1 MNQNLHI
8 FLASFAFTAVA
19 FGQPAT
25 EADEVQELAKT
36 LSYTKWSGDLVVP
49 DPISISFDSEGR
61 AYVTQTRRRKVQDL
75 DIRNNRDWV
84 PNDVGLDSVEAKRAF
99 FKSRLSADTSAANAE
114 RVADLNQDGVHD
126 YRDLMV
132 LTETIYRV
140 EDMDKDGTADKI
152 SVFAEDF
159 KTEVTGI
166 AAGVLWDEGTV
177 YATVAPDVWKL
188 RDTDDDGVADQREI
202 LSTGYGLHIAY
213 GGHDMHGLIVGPDG
227 KIYWSIGDKGINA
240 VSQDGKRFYYPNQ
253 GGVMRCNPDGSDFE
267 VFAHGLRNVQEF
279 AFDAYGNWF
288 GVDNDSDQKGE
299 SERFVHIVEG
309 MDAGWRNNYQ
319 YRGEDYNPW
328 MEESLWTPGFYGQAA
343 YIVPAIQNYV
353 DGPAGFVFNPG
364 TALNP
369 QYKDYFFV
377 NSTMQGSQYAFQTE
391 QNGASFVMKN
401 SHKIDEGRPLI
412 GMTVGLDG
420 ALYSVDW
427 GGGYPL
433 NERGAIWK
441 LDDNTGVDRFV
452 REKVAALLS
461 EGMEG
466 RRRLEVVELLGHE
479 DQRIRL
485 KAQFELVRRGDIYS
499 LTANSTTGR
508 QLKRIHAIWGL
519 GQIARKGSGDAIET
533 IVGLLQDGDS
543 EIQVQAAKMLSDLG
557 KGSFDGEALMPLLDS
572 EDPRVL
578 FQAGLAIGN
587 HGVETAFD
595 PIVEMIARNNGK
607 DYYLRHA
614 GIFALA
620 GIGGA
625 ERLSGHESE
634 EVRLS
639 AVVALRRD
647 RNPEVAVFL
656 QDASANVSREAALA
670 IHDDLSIP
678 EAMSALAS
686 LIEGPVNAEDK
697 ALVLRAINANFRLGE
712 VENARRVAAFAARE
726 SLLSQIRIEAIASL
740 GEWIETPL
748 LDRVDGRHRL
758 LANRSAEVIAE
769 SVSPTLNNLLAS
781 KDGPLLESVVRTAGR
796 LDVVLKPEALDNLLK
811 NPEASEALRVLALEN
826 LDTQESIDYALASD
840 LSALRSIGA
849 GLLVARDPA
858 RATELLKEQLQ
869 ASASIP
875 EKQNALVSLASIESA
890 AADAVIKEWADQL
903 ALGTVPASLQLDVIE
918 SATKRGFTDAV
929 AAFDSKRNTEN
940 PSGAFIETLEGGD
953 PLLGERVVNNHLAAQ
968 CVRCHR
974 FSSAS
979 GSKIGPNLKSIG
991 KKDKE
996 YLLRSIVDPGAEVAK
1011 GFGVI
1016 TVGLKDGTSLSGV
1029 EGDET
1034 DGTLEILAVDGT
1046 AKIVSKDQIQSRSAP
1061 ISTMPPMGYVLTKR
1075 ELRDVIAY
1083 LSELKD

>member
-1 MNQNLHI
+1 MKQNLFI
-8 FLASFAFTAVA
+8 LLASIAFAAVS

-25 EADEVQELAKT
+25 DADEAQELAKT

-49 DPISISFDSEGR
+49 DPISISFDNEGR

-75 DIRNNRDWV
+75 DIRNNRDWI

-99 FKSRLSADTSAANAE
+99 FKSRLSAENSVSNAE
-114 RVADLNQDGVHD
+114 RVRDLNNDGVHD
-126 YRDLMV
+126 YRDLMI

-140 EDMDKDGTADKI
+140 EDTDKDGTADKI
-152 SVFAEDF
+152 AVFAEDF

-188 RDTDDDGVADQREI
+188 QDTDNDGVADQREV

-240 VSQDGKRFYYPNQ
+240 VSQDGERYYYPNQ

-288 GVDNDSDQKGE
+288 GIDNDSDQKGE
-299 SERFVHIVEG
+299 KERFVYIVEG

-319 YRGEDYNPW
+319 YRGDDYNPW
-328 MEESLWTPGFYGQAA
+328 MDESLWTPGFYGQAA

-364 TALNP
+364 TALNS

-391 QNGASFVMKN
+391 ENGASFVMKN
-401 SHKIDEGRPLI
+401 SHKLDEGRPLI
-412 GMTVGLDG
+412 GMTVGMDG

-441 LDDNTGVDRFV
+441 VDDNTGADRFV
-452 REKVAALLS
+452 REKVAVLLA

-466 RRRLEVVELLGHE
+466 RRRLELVELLGNE

-485 KAQFELVRRGDIYS
+485 KAQFELVNRGDIYS

-519 GQIARKGSGDAIET
+519 GQLARKGSQDAIET
-533 IVGLLQDGDS
+533 LGGLLDDSDS
-543 EIQVQAAKMLSDLG
+543 EIQVQAVKMLSDLKEG
-557 KGSFDGEALMPLLDS
+557 AFDGEILNQLLDS

-587 HGVETAFD
+587 HAVESAFD
-595 PIVEMIARNNGK
+595 SVVEMIAANDGK
-607 DYYLRHA
+607 DLYLRHA

-639 AVVALRRD
+639 AVVALRRE
-647 RNPEVAVFL
+647 RNPAVARFL
-656 QDASANVSREAALA
+656 KDESANVSREAARA

-678 EAMSALAS
+678 EALPALAS
-686 LIEGPVNAEDK
+686 VVDGPVDSDDK
-697 ALVLRAINANFRLGE
+697 ALVLRAINANYRLGD
-712 VENARRVAAFAARE
+712 VENAQRVAAFAARD
-726 SLLSQIRIEAIASL
+726 SLSSEVRVEALNSL
-740 GEWIETPL
+740 GDWIDTPV
-748 LDRVDGRHRL
+748 LDRVDGRHRVL
-758 LANRSAEVIAE
+758 QSRSADEIAE
-769 SVSPTLNNLLAS
+769 AIGPILNNLLAS
-781 KDGPLLESVVRTAGR
+781 KDGPLLESVVRAADR
-796 LDVVLKPEALDNLLK
+796 LDVELKPGALNDLLR
-811 NPEASEALRVLALEN
+811 NPEASEALRVLALKSLE
-826 LDTQESIDYALASD
+826 TPESIDYALSSD
-840 LSALRSIGA
+840 VSALRSIGA
-849 GLLVARDPA
+849 GLLVGRDPV
-858 RATELLKEQLQ
+858 RATELLKIQLRD
-869 ASASIP
+869 SFSIA
-875 EKQNALVSLASIESA
+875 EKQNALISLATIESNE
-890 AADAVIKEWADQL
+890 ADAVIKEWAERL
-903 ALGTVPASLQLDVIE
+903 SLGTVPSSLQLDVIE
-918 SATKRGFTDAV
+918 AATKRGFVDFI
-929 AAFDSKRNTEN
+929 AAFDSSRSTED
-940 PSGAFIETLEGGD
+940 PSGAFMECLDGGD
-953 PLLGERVVNNHLAAQ
+953 PILGEKVVNTHLGAQ

-979 GSKIGPNLKSIG
+979 GSKIGPNLKNIG
-991 KKDKE
+991 TKDKG
-996 YLLRSIVDPGAEVAK
+996 YLLRSIVDPGSEVAK

-1016 TVGLKDGTSLSGV
+1016 TIGLKDGTSLSGV

-1034 DGTLEILAVDGT
+1034 ADTLEILAVDGS
-1046 AKIVSKDQIQSRSAP
+1046 AKLVDKDQIQSRSTP
-1061 ISTMPPMGYVLTKR
+1061 ISTMPPMGYVLSKR
-1075 ELRDVIAY
+1075 ELRDVLAY

>member
-1 MNQNLHI
+1 MRKNLFSI
-8 FLASFAFTAVA
+8 R
-19 FGQPAT
+19 AT
-25 EADEVQELAKT
+25 LVIAGTFMVSAAIEADEAQELAKT

-49 DPISISFDSEGR
+49 DPISISFDNEGR
-61 AYVTQTRRRKVQDL
+61 AYVTQTRRRKTQDL

-99 FKSRLSADTSAANAE
+99 FKSRLSAENSAANIE
-114 RVADLNQDGVHD
+114 RVGDLNKDGVHD

-140 EDMDKDGTADKI
+140 EDTDKDGTADKI
-152 SVFAEDF
+152 AVFAEDF
-159 KTEVTGI
+159 NTEVTGI

-240 VSQDGKRFYYPNQ
+240 VSQDGKRYYYPNQ

-279 AFDAYGNWF
+279 TFDAYGNWF
-288 GVDNDSDQKGE
+288 GIDNDSDQKGE
-299 SERFVHIVEG
+299 KERFVQIVEG

-319 YRGEDYNPW
+319 YRGDDYNPW
-328 MEESLWTPGFYGQAA
+328 MDENLWTPSFYGQAA
-343 YIVPAIQNYV
+343 YILPAIQNYV

-377 NSTMQGSQYAFQTE
+377 NSTMQGAQYAFQIE
-391 QNGASFVMKN
+391 QNGASYVMKN
-401 SHKIDEGRPLI
+401 AHKLDEGRPLI

-441 LDDNTGVDRFV
+441 LDDNTGFDRTV
-452 REKVAALLS
+452 REKVATLLS
-461 EGMEG
+461 EGMAN
-466 RRRLEVVELLGHE
+466 RRRLELVELLGHD
-479 DQRIRL
+479 DQRVRL
-485 KAQFELVRRGDIYS
+485 KAQFELVNRGDIYS
-499 LTANSTTGR
+499 LSANATTGR
-508 QLKRIHAIWGL
+508 QLKRIHAIWGI
-519 GQIARKGSGDAIET
+519 GQLARKGSGEAIET
-533 IVGLLQDGDS
+533 LVDLLDDS
-543 EIQVQAAKMLSDLG
+543 DTEIQVQVAKMLSDLE
-557 KGSFDGEALMPLLDS
+557 KGAFDGELLKPFLDS
-572 EDPRVL
+572 NDPRVL

-587 HGVETAFD
+587 HGVESAID
-595 PIVEMIARNNGK
+595 PIVAMIAANDGK
-607 DYYLRHA
+607 DMYLRHA
-614 GIFALA
+614 GIFALK

-625 ERLSGHESE
+625 ERLLGHESE

-639 AVVALRRD
+639 AVVALRRE
-647 RNPEVAVFL
+647 RNPEVANFL
-656 QDASANVSREAALA
+656 KDESDNVSREAARA

-678 EAMSALAS
+678 EALPALAS
-686 LIEGPVNAEDK
+686 LVDGPIDSDDK
-697 ALVLRAINANFRLGE
+697 PLVLRAINANFRLGE

-726 SLLSQIRIEAIASL
+726 SLSSEVRIEALNSL
-740 GEWIETPL
+740 GDWIETPV
-748 LDRVDGRHRL
+748 LDRVDGRHRVL
-758 LANRSAEVIAE
+758 PSRSAAAIAGA
-769 SVSPTLNNLLAS
+769 VGPILNNLLAS
-781 KDGPLLESVVRTAGR
+781 NDGLLVESVVRTAGR
-796 LDVVLKPEALDNLLK
+796 LDVELKPEALNDLLR
-811 NPEASEALRVLALEN
+811 NPQASEALRVLALES
-826 LDTQESIDYALASD
+826 LDTLESIDYALSSD
-840 LSALRSIGA
+840 TSSLRSVGA
-849 GLLVARDPA
+849 GLLVKRDPV
-858 RATELLKEQLQ
+858 RATELLKSQLQ
-869 ASASIP
+869 DSYSIA
-875 EKQNALVSLASIESA
+875 EKQNALVSLATIESSE
-890 AADAVIKEWADQL
+890 ADELIKEWADRL
-903 ALGTVPASLQLDVIE
+903 SLGTVPPSLQLDVIE
-918 SATKRGFTDAV
+918 AATKRGFTDAV
-929 AAFDSKRNTEN
+929 AAFDSSRTTDN
-940 PSGAFIETLEGGD
+940 PSGAFVECLEGGD
-953 PLLGERVVNNHLAAQ
+953 PVLGEKVVNNHLGAQ

-974 FSSAS
+974 FSSAT
-979 GSKIGPNLKSIG
+979 GSQIGPNLKDIG
-991 KKDKE
+991 IRDRE

-1016 TVGLKDGTSLSGV
+1016 TVALKDGTSLSGV

-1034 DGTLEILAVDGT
+1034 DETLEILAVDGS
-1046 AKIVSKDQIQSRSAP
+1046 AKLVNKDQIQSRSAP